1 MNELVSILIPAY
13 NAERWLAATLR
24 SCLDQ
29 TWPHIEIIVVD
40 DGSRDKTLEV
50 ARKFESKAVKVVTQP
65 NSGAPVARNRAFELA
80 QGSFIQWLD
89 ADDLLHA
96 QKIAHQMRTAK
107 GVADP
112 YVLLSGV
119 FGTFYHRQ
127 DRAVFVRTSLWRDLT
142 PIDYFLTR
150 FNENACFQ
158 TDTWLVS
165 RELTEA
171 AGPWSD
177 IGSPDDDGEYF
188 CRVVLKSTGIRFVE
202 DARSYYRQGVS
213 GGLHMP
219 TSRKALTALFAS
231 KVKCINHLMSL
242 EESPRT
248 RQAAVRLLQD
258 WMPYFYPEQQDI
270 VERAQQLARELGG
283 ELRPPQL
290 RWKYRPIEWLC
301 GYPSAAK
308 LSRLLPSFK
317 SRLSC
322 NWDELLHSLSR

>member
-1 MNELVSILIPAY
+1 MNDLVSILIPAY
-13 NAERWLAATLR
+13 NAERWLASTLR

-40 DGSRDKTLEV
+40 DGSRDRTRKV
-50 ARKFESKAVKVVTQP
+50 ARKFESKSVRVVTQP

-89 ADDLLHA
+89 AGDLLHPE
-96 QKIAHQMRTAK
+96 KIAHQMRTAK
-107 GVADP
+107 ALADP
-112 YVLLSGV
+112 SVLLSGI

-127 DRAVFVRTSLWRDLT
+127 DSAVFVRTSLWRDLT
-142 PIDYFLTR
+142 PIEYFLTR
-150 FNENACFQ
+150 FNENVCFQ

-213 GGLHMP
+213 GGLHLA
-219 TSRKALTALFAS
+219 TSRNALTALFAS

-242 EESPRT
+242 EDSPRS

-270 VERAQQLARELGG
+270 VERAQQLARGLGG

-290 RWKYRPIEWLC
+290 RWKYRPVEWLC
-301 GYPSAAK
+301 GYPYAAK
-308 LSRLLPSFK
+308 LSRLLPSAK
-317 SRLSC
+317 SRLIC
-322 NWDELLHSLSR
+322 NWDELLQSLSR